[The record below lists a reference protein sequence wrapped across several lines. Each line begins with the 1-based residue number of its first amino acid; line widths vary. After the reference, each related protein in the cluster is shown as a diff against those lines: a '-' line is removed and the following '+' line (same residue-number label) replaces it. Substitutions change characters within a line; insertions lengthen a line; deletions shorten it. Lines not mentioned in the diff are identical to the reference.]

1 MIANLT
7 EREKELLSLLAD
19 DSSLS
24 VNEISKHL
32 SVSVVTTRN
41 DLSNLAEKGYIIRTR
56 GGAAPTFHP
65 TILER
70 QKHMIEAK
78 NRIAKAAA
86 SMIEDNDRV
95 MIEAGTTTALIA
107 KYLLGKR
114 DVHIVTNSALILP
127 YARVNPSIHLT
138 MVGGEFRACT
148 ESLVGSLSLRELSQF
163 HVTYAF
169 VGTDGFTLKHGL
181 TTHLAEGAEIVR
193 KMAEQAEKTILVADS
208 TKYNKTGFARVLPI
222 SAIDTMITDIG
233 LDADVI
239 EELEEGNI
247 TVKIV

>member
-24 VNEISKHL
+24 VNKISRLLK
-32 SVSVVTTRN
+32 VSEVTARS
-41 DLSNLAEKGYIIRTR
+41 DLTNLAEKGYIVRTR
-56 GGAAPTFHP
+56 GGASPAFHQ
-65 TILER
+65 TILTR
-70 QKHMIEAK
+70 QKHMVDEK

-86 SMIEDNDRV
+86 SIIEDNDKI

-107 KYLLGKR
+107 RYLLGKR
-114 DVHIVTNSALILP
+114 DVHIVTNSTLILP
-127 YARVNPSIHLT
+127 YARVNPALNMT

-148 ESLVGSLSLRELSQF
+148 ESFVGSLSLRELSQF

-169 VGTDGFTLKHGL
+169 VGTDGFTLEHGL

-208 TKYNKTGFARVLPI
+208 SKYNKTGFARVLPL
-222 SAIDTMITDIG
+222 SAVDTIIIDSG
-233 LDADVI
+233 LDDAVRDRLR
-239 EELEEGNI
+239 ELQI
-247 TVKIV
+247 TVEIV